1 MNSAHSHLQGV
12 SSLPGEGGGESS
24 MTRRHR
30 HIRSGGSI
38 GSRRRHASET
48 DDAPILI
55 CTGTDDN
62 SETNSP
68 TKIFS
73 HPPLCNNNYDSSDEY
88 RDAESTSSEKM
99 SELDRRRRRIQ
110 IEAQLMNDCWETN
123 LSDEDSVHEATHNI
137 QLHQQKG
144 EQDLLDEM
152 LPKMDLQITSST
164 SSSDIKPMTS
174 TSSNE
179 SVMSLPEQ
187 ILQQR
192 LQRKPKLLLQHKN
205 NYAHFVR
212 YDSRSPEQRRK
223 ALHAGYKCDAPL
235 GSPPFAEDDE
245 AFENDYASTVAS
257 SNGATS
263 NVFSD
268 LRRKLKL
275 HENDHQLD
283 AEDSSSPLASL
294 PQRPICRFPEEAD
307 RKRIIGC
314 LAIVLASSYAY
325 ETAPHLLVK
334 EEVNDISARVDGSD
348 VEGSDRSTFPSE
360 KFAQQHDIDTN
371 GDTDCNGDL
380 VSEDESCGTSSHPH
394 LQQHKKQQHLIE
406 QSRKQ
411 KNKSTNHA
419 AKKPPPAS
427 NSFSFNTNAASR
439 IFDKVG
445 SQNPPP
451 SLTTELA
458 EIRHRIRR
466 HAILSELLISS
477 AEMLMLDPS
486 HAKAFL
492 PMLDGLLTNVASSN
506 ASTDRSGHENV
517 NNFDGTNKQSWKG
530 RGFGGGG
537 FAVAANMGDEEII
550 YAPSSRPT
558 TSISDIPP
566 RMTQPNQSSSLSS
579 ISDVVIGG
587 SSTNAVPKQSSTN
600 SMHDEGRG
608 LKIID
613 TNELHPSSS
622 RVKLSANDEECS
634 NPNRPAPAYA
644 PLDTVIIE
652 GDLAAPF
659 LQTLTPGAG
668 FRCIALLLLN
678 HLLRDGRG
686 YDARVRHAFKRL
698 AVIVI
703 SHELKV
709 GGILCLDLDDEED
722 LDALLWGEKK
732 TQLSGEN
739 ESLRDADELAL
750 LATRKFE
757 ALEHAV
763 AARLISLSRDSDVGA
778 QTANARSHDHK
789 QSPRVKRTERSASS
803 LSSSTHGRIALAP
816 KETPSPSQYGM
827 SREQIL
833 RGIKVG
839 TAGAV
844 GATLFALTGGLVAP
858 GIAAGL
864 AAVVGTSAI
873 AAGVSTAL
881 TSAAAITT
889 IFGVGGAGLAS
900 YKMHRRTKGLTEFNF
915 NKEEVGGKDSDAEL
929 FSTVCISGWLRDTR
943 DFQRP

>member
-1 MNSAHSHLQGV
+1 MIMTTAAEIEIALYHARCHHNMMSMNSAHSHPQGV
-12 SSLPGEGGGESS
+12 SSRPGEGGEESS
-24 MTRRHR
+24 MSRRHR
-30 HIRSGGSI
+30 DTHSGGSI
-38 GSRRRHASET
+38 GSRRYHASET
-48 DDAPILI
+48 DDAPILF

-73 HPPLCNNNYDSSDEY
+73 HPPLGNNKYDSSDEY
-88 RDAESTSSEKM
+88 RDAESTSSDNKLLEI
-99 SELDRRRRRIQ
+99 DRRRRRIQ
-110 IEAQLMNDCWETN
+110 MEAQLMNDCWEAN
-123 LSDEDSVHEATHNI
+123 LPDEGSSHEAKDDI
-137 QLHQQKG
+137 QLNQQRG

-164 SSSDIKPMTS
+164 SSSDIKPSTT

-192 LQRKPKLLLQHKN
+192 LQRKPQLSLHKHN
-205 NYAHFVR
+205 HGQFVR

-223 ALHAGYKCDAPL
+223 ALHATITGYTCDAPLPL
-235 GSPPFAEDDE
+235 GSPPFAEEDQE
-245 AFENDYASTVAS
+245 FENDNASTVAS

-275 HENDHQLD
+275 HENGHQLD
-283 AEDSSSPLASL
+283 ADDQQDSSSPLASL

-334 EEVNDISARVDGSD
+334 EEANDMSSRVDGSD
-348 VEGSDRSTFPSE
+348 VEGSVTSTVPSD

-371 GDTDCNGDL
+371 GDTDCIGDL
-380 VSEDESCGTSSHPH
+380 VSEEESCRTSSHPH

-477 AEMLMLDPS
+477 AELLLLDPS

-506 ASTDRSGHENV
+506 STDRSCHESV
-517 NNFDGTNKQSWKG
+517 HFDGTNKQSWKG

-537 FAVAANMGDEEII
+537 FAVAANIGDEEISV
-550 YAPSSRPT
+550 PSSRPT

-566 RMTQPNQSSSLSS
+566 RMTQPTLSTSLSS
-579 ISDVVIGG
+579 TSDVVIGG
-587 SSTNAVPKQSSTN
+587 SSTDALPKQSSTN
-600 SMHDEGRG
+600 SIEGGRG
-608 LKIID
+608 LENFD
-613 TNELHPSSS
+613 ELDPSSS
-622 RVKLSANDEECS
+622 RVKLSAKAQDNN
-634 NPNRPAPAYA
+634 NPNRPATAYA

-722 LDALLWGEKK
+722 LDALLWGDMK
-732 TQLSGEN
+732 TQPGEN
-739 ESLRDADELAL
+739 ESLHDADELAL

-757 ALEHAV
+757 ALEHAI
-763 AARLISLSRDSDVGA
+763 AARLISLSVDNDAGT
-778 QTANARSHDHK
+778 QTAKARSNDHK
-789 QSPRVKRTERSASS
+789 QSPRVRRAASSASS

-844 GATLFALTGGLVAP
+844 GATLFALTGGLAAP

-864 AAVVGTSAI
+864 AAVGASCCGCLHWFTCIISH
-873 AAGVSTAL
+873 VS
-881 TSAAAITT
+881 
-889 IFGVGGAGLAS
+889 
-900 YKMHRRTKGLTEFNF
+900 
-915 NKEEVGGKDSDAEL
+915 
-929 FSTVCISGWLRDTR
+929 FSL
-943 DFQRP
+943 